1 MDRARITQRLAEIAA
16 AHGVEIL
23 FAAESGSRAWGFA
36 SADSDYDIRF
46 IYRHPT
52 AWYVSLHELRDVI
65 ELPLDA
71 DMLDIGG
78 WDLRKALRL
87 LLRSNP
93 PLHEWLGSPIVYR
106 DSQGCG
112 AALRGLFVDCA
123 VPRRLMLH
131 YLSMAR
137 GQRDLLGPRP
147 LVRRKRY
154 LYVVR
159 PLLAVALLARG
170 EWPPPMAIGA
180 LLDSAQLTPDQ
191 RGAIDALIE
200 EKRAGGE
207 LGEGPRIEV
216 LDDWICDCLAAA
228 DPQAVSEVALREDGA
243 AAVQRYFL
251 EQVGLPG
258 LA

>member
-1 MDRARITQRLAEIAA
+1 
-16 AHGVEIL
+16 
-23 FAAESGSRAWGFA
+23 
-36 SADSDYDIRF
+36 
-46 IYRHPT
+46 
-52 AWYVSLHELRDVI
+52 
-65 ELPLDA
+65 
-71 DMLDIGG
+71 
-78 WDLRKALRL
+78 
-87 LLRSNP
+87 
-93 PLHEWLGSPIVYR
+93 
-106 DSQGCG
+106 
-112 AALRGLFVDCA
+112 
-123 VPRRLMLH
+123 
-131 YLSMAR
+131 
-137 GQRDLLGPRP
+137 
-147 LVRRKRY
+147 
-154 LYVVR
+154 
-159 PLLAVALLARG
+159 
-170 EWPPPMAIGA
+170 MAIGA